1 MLQGGF
7 GDFIGLLL
15 YSKVERTPHIDFHSD
30 ISTQQYS
37 TAFYNPPHTLLLTIT
52 PSALL
57 WAVTM
62 AESKRGKV
70 AKSSNGGKN
79 GSNILI
85 TSS

>member
-1 MLQGGF
+1 MCMNLQHTAQR
-7 GDFIGLLL
+7 LTP
-15 YSKVERTPHIDFHSD
+15 KVITPILRPLHP
-30 ISTQQYS
+30 T
-37 TAFYNPPHTLLLTIT
+37 PTLLLTIT

-79 GSNILI
+79 GSNI
-85 TSS
+85 